1 MTEKN
6 NKNTNIQDKIK
17 ISDENINYYKN
28 IYNNSSKNTI
38 KESYLEEIKKI
49 SQKDIDNSND
59 SNELNFYL
67 ELIKNSDN
75 LSEIKFYLE
84 FIKNTIKLNK

>member
-1 MTEKN
+1 MCEKN
-6 NKNTNIQDKIK
+6 NKNSNIQDKIK
-17 ISDENINYYKN
+17 ISDEDINYYKN

-75 LSEIKFYLE
+75 LAEIKFYLE
-84 FIKNTIKLNK
+84 FIKNTIKLN

>member
-59 SNELNFYL
+59 SNDLNFYL

>member
-1 MTEKN
+1 MCEKN
-6 NKNTNIQDKIK
+6 NKNSNIQDKIK
-17 ISDENINYYKN
+17 ISDEDINYYKN

-75 LSEIKFYLE
+75 LAEIKFYLE

>member
-84 FIKNTIKLNK
+84 FIKNKIKLNK

>member
-1 MTEKN
+1 MCEKN
-6 NKNTNIQDKIK
+6 NKNNNIQDKIK
-17 ISDENINYYKN
+17 ISDKDINYYKN
-28 IYNNSSKNTI
+28 IYNNFSKNTI

-67 ELIKNSDN
+67 ELIKNSYN